1 MANNEKE
8 MISVIM
14 PVYNAE
20 NTVGKT
26 ISSILCQSFQNF
38 ELIIVDD
45 GSTDGTSRTC
55 AQFDS
60 EKIICLR
67 QENAGPAAARNYGLT
82 RARGSLICF
91 VDADDT
97 VEEDYLQVLADS
109 IGDAGLAVCGYR
121 QVTDSTEIFPSSS
134 GEASSEEASSKE
146 ASPEGASSEKA
157 SSEGASS
164 KEASPEGASSEEAS
178 SKEASSEDTS
188 SKEASSGQDSSEEPS
203 AGTLTLEKADAV
215 MKKILYDD
223 TIGGFLWN
231 KIFRKSLLEQNGIT
245 FSRHIFVGEDLLFVE
260 QYLACCRTVAVTDRK
275 LYHYY
280 CSENSISHAMT
291 GKNLTILR
299 ALEKIRGLS
308 DDPDFVK
315 TVAVRYVRQFL
326 SFAALFPDEECPPGR
341 LASFMKNTGLSA
353 RDVFGGLNR
362 NYKIKYVLY
371 HTNRNLYRK
380 IMSVKKPSG
389 AD

>member
-1 MANNEKE
+1 

-26 ISSILCQSFQNF
+26 ISSILCQSFRNF

-45 GSTDGTSRTC
+45 GSTDGTSRIC
-55 AQFDS
+55 GQFDS
-60 EKIICLR
+60 GKIVCLR

-97 VEEDYLQVLADS
+97 VEEDYLQVLADA

-121 QVTDSTEIFPSSS
+121 QVTDDTEISPSSS
-134 GEASSEEASSKE
+134 GEASPEEASS
-146 ASPEGASSEKA
+146 G
-157 SSEGASS
+157 
-164 KEASPEGASSEEAS
+164 
-178 SKEASSEDTS
+178 
-188 SKEASSGQDSSEEPS
+188 EASSGQDSSEESS
-203 AGTLTLEKADAV
+203 AGTLTRETADAV

-245 FSRHIFVGEDLLFVE
+245 FSKHIFVGEDLLFVE

-341 LASFMKNTGLSA
+341 LASFLKNTGLSA

-362 NYKIKYVLY
+362 NYKIKYILY

>member
-1 MANNEKE
+1 
-8 MISVIM
+8 M

-45 GSTDGTSRTC
+45 GSTDGTSRIC
-55 AQFDS
+55 GQFDS
-60 EKIICLR
+60 AKIVCLR

-121 QVTDSTEIFPSSS
+121 QVTDDTEISPSSS
-134 GEASSEEASSKE
+134 GEASSEEASS
-146 ASPEGASSEKA
+146 
-157 SSEGASS
+157 
-164 KEASPEGASSEEAS
+164 
-178 SKEASSEDTS
+178 
-188 SKEASSGQDSSEEPS
+188 
-203 AGTLTLEKADAV
+203 GTLTRETADAV

-245 FSRHIFVGEDLLFVE
+245 FSKHIFVGEDLLFVE

-280 CSENSISHAMT
+280 CSEDSISHAMT
-291 GKNLTILR
+291 NKNLTILR

-326 SFAALFPDEECPPGR
+326 SFVALFPDEECPPGR

-380 IMSVKKPSG
+380 IMSVK
-389 AD
+389 

>member
-26 ISSILCQSFQNF
+26 ISSILCQSFRNF

-45 GSTDGTSRTC
+45 GSTDGTSRIC
-55 AQFDS
+55 GQFDS
-60 EKIICLR
+60 GKIVCLR

-97 VEEDYLQVLADS
+97 VEEDYLQVLADA

-121 QVTDSTEIFPSSS
+121 QVTDDTEISPS
-134 GEASSEEASSKE
+134 SSEEASSQE
-146 ASPEGASSEKA
+146 ASSGEAFSEKA
-157 SSEGASS
+157 SSG
-164 KEASPEGASSEEAS
+164 
-178 SKEASSEDTS
+178 
-188 SKEASSGQDSSEEPS
+188 EASSGQDSSEESS
-203 AGTLTLEKADAV
+203 AGTLTRETADAV

-245 FSRHIFVGEDLLFVE
+245 FSKHIFVGEDLLFVE

-341 LASFMKNTGLSA
+341 LASFLKNTGLSA

-362 NYKIKYVLY
+362 NYKIKYILY

>member
-1 MANNEKE
+1 

-26 ISSILCQSFQNF
+26 ISSILCQSFRNF

-45 GSTDGTSRTC
+45 GSTDGTSRIC
-55 AQFDS
+55 GQFDS
-60 EKIICLR
+60 GKIVCLR

-121 QVTDSTEIFPSSS
+121 QVTDDTEISPSSS
-134 GEASSEEASSKE
+134 GEDFSEEASS
-146 ASPEGASSEKA
+146 
-157 SSEGASS
+157 
-164 KEASPEGASSEEAS
+164 
-178 SKEASSEDTS
+178 
-188 SKEASSGQDSSEEPS
+188 
-203 AGTLTLEKADAV
+203 GTLTRETADAV

-245 FSRHIFVGEDLLFVE
+245 FSKHIFVGEDLLFVE

-280 CSENSISHAMT
+280 CSEDSISHAMT
-291 GKNLTILR
+291 NKNLTILR
-299 ALEKIRGLS
+299 SLEKIRGLS

-371 HTNRNLYRK
+371 HMNRNLYRK
-380 IMSVKKPSG
+380 IMSVK
-389 AD
+389 

>member
-26 ISSILCQSFQNF
+26 ISSILCQSFRNF

-45 GSTDGTSRTC
+45 GSTDGTSRIC
-55 AQFDS
+55 GQFDS
-60 EKIICLR
+60 GKIVCLR

-97 VEEDYLQVLADS
+97 VEEDYLQVLADA

-121 QVTDSTEIFPSSS
+121 QVTDDTEISPS
-134 GEASSEEASSKE
+134 SSEEASSQ
-146 ASPEGASSEKA
+146 
-157 SSEGASS
+157 
-164 KEASPEGASSEEAS
+164 EAS
-178 SKEASSEDTS
+178 SG
-188 SKEASSGQDSSEEPS
+188 EASSGQDSSEESS
-203 AGTLTLEKADAV
+203 AGTLMRETADAV

-245 FSRHIFVGEDLLFVE
+245 FSKHIFVGEDLLFVE

-341 LASFMKNTGLSA
+341 LASFMKNTGLPA

-380 IMSVKKPSG
+380 IMSVK
-389 AD
+389 

>member
-134 GEASSEEASSKE
+134 GEASSER

-157 SSEGASS
+157 SSE
-164 KEASPEGASSEEAS
+164 EASSEEAS
-178 SKEASSEDTS
+178 S
-188 SKEASSGQDSSEEPS
+188 GQASSEEPS
-203 AGTLTLEKADAV
+203 AGTLTRETADAV

-260 QYLACCRTVAVTDRK
+260 QYLACCRTVAVTERK

-341 LASFMKNTGLSA
+341 LASFMKNTGLPE
-353 RDVFGGLNR
+353 RDVFSGLNR

>member
-26 ISSILCQSFQNF
+26 ISSILCQSYRNF

-45 GSTDGTSRTC
+45 GSTDGTSRIC
-55 AQFDS
+55 GQFDS
-60 EKIICLR
+60 GKIVCLR

-121 QVTDSTEIFPSSS
+121 QVTDNTEISPSSS
-134 GEASSEEASSKE
+134 GEASPEEASSGE
-146 ASPEGASSEKA
+146 SSSGE
-157 SSEGASS
+157 SSSGES
-164 KEASPEGASSEEAS
+164 SSEEAS
-178 SKEASSEDTS
+178 SEV
-188 SKEASSGQDSSEEPS
+188 ASSGQDSSEESS
-203 AGTLTLEKADAV
+203 AGTLKRETADAV

-341 LASFMKNTGLSA
+341 LASFMKNTGLPA

-380 IMSVKKPSG
+380 MMSVKKPSK

>member
-26 ISSILCQSFQNF
+26 ISSILCQSFRNF

-45 GSTDGTSRTC
+45 GSTDGTTRIC
-55 AQFDS
+55 GQFDS
-60 EKIICLR
+60 GKIVCLR

-97 VEEDYLQVLADS
+97 VEEDYLQVLADA

-121 QVTDSTEIFPSSS
+121 QVTDDTEISPS
-134 GEASSEEASSKE
+134 SSEEASSQEASSGE
-146 ASPEGASSEKA
+146 ASPE
-157 SSEGASS
+157 
-164 KEASPEGASSEEAS
+164 EASPEKASPEEAS
-178 SKEASSEDTS
+178 SGEAFSQKASSG
-188 SKEASSGQDSSEEPS
+188 EASSGQDSSEESS
-203 AGTLTLEKADAV
+203 AGTLTRETADAV

-245 FSRHIFVGEDLLFVE
+245 FSKHIFVGEDLLFVE

-341 LASFMKNTGLSA
+341 LASFLKNTGLSA

-362 NYKIKYVLY
+362 NYKIKYIFY

>member
-1 MANNEKE
+1 
-8 MISVIM
+8 
-14 PVYNAE
+14 
-20 NTVGKT
+20 
-26 ISSILCQSFQNF
+26 
-38 ELIIVDD
+38 
-45 GSTDGTSRTC
+45 
-55 AQFDS
+55 
-60 EKIICLR
+60 
-67 QENAGPAAARNYGLT
+67 
-82 RARGSLICF
+82 
-91 VDADDT
+91 
-97 VEEDYLQVLADS
+97 
-109 IGDAGLAVCGYR
+109 
-121 QVTDSTEIFPSSS
+121 
-134 GEASSEEASSKE
+134 
-146 ASPEGASSEKA
+146 
-157 SSEGASS
+157 
-164 KEASPEGASSEEAS
+164 
-178 SKEASSEDTS
+178 
-188 SKEASSGQDSSEEPS
+188 
-203 AGTLTLEKADAV
+203 

-260 QYLACCRTVAVTDRK
+260 QYLACCRTVAVTERK

-326 SFAALFPDEECPPGR
+326 SFAALFPLEECPPGR
-341 LASFMKNTGLSA
+341 LASFLKNTGLSA

-371 HTNRNLYRK
+371 RTNRNLYRK

>member
-1 MANNEKE
+1 
-8 MISVIM
+8 
-14 PVYNAE
+14 
-20 NTVGKT
+20 
-26 ISSILCQSFQNF
+26 
-38 ELIIVDD
+38 
-45 GSTDGTSRTC
+45 
-55 AQFDS
+55 
-60 EKIICLR
+60 
-67 QENAGPAAARNYGLT
+67 
-82 RARGSLICF
+82 
-91 VDADDT
+91 
-97 VEEDYLQVLADS
+97 
-109 IGDAGLAVCGYR
+109 
-121 QVTDSTEIFPSSS
+121 
-134 GEASSEEASSKE
+134 
-146 ASPEGASSEKA
+146 
-157 SSEGASS
+157 
-164 KEASPEGASSEEAS
+164 
-178 SKEASSEDTS
+178 
-188 SKEASSGQDSSEEPS
+188 
-203 AGTLTLEKADAV
+203 

-308 DDPDFVK
+308 DAPDFVK

-380 IMSVKKPSG
+380 MMSVKKPSG

>member
-26 ISSILCQSFQNF
+26 ISSILCQSYRNF

-45 GSTDGTSRTC
+45 GSTDGTSRIC
-55 AQFDS
+55 GQFDS
-60 EKIICLR
+60 GKIVCLR

-121 QVTDSTEIFPSSS
+121 QVTDNTEISPSSS
-134 GEASSEEASSKE
+134 GEASPEEASSGE
-146 ASPEGASSEKA
+146 SSSGE
-157 SSEGASS
+157 S
-164 KEASPEGASSEEAS
+164 SSEEAS
-178 SKEASSEDTS
+178 SEV
-188 SKEASSGQDSSEEPS
+188 ASSGQDTSEESS
-203 AGTLTLEKADAV
+203 AGTLKRETADAV

-341 LASFMKNTGLSA
+341 LASFMKNTGLPA

-380 IMSVKKPSG
+380 MMSVKKPSK

>member
-26 ISSILCQSFQNF
+26 ISNILCQSFQNF

-45 GSTDGTSRTC
+45 GSTDGTSRIC
-55 AQFDS
+55 GQFDS
-60 EKIICLR
+60 GKIVCLR

-97 VEEDYLQVLADS
+97 VEEDYLQVLADA

-121 QVTDSTEIFPSSS
+121 QVTDDTEKSPSSS
-134 GEASSEEASSKE
+134 G
-146 ASPEGASSEKA
+146 
-157 SSEGASS
+157 
-164 KEASPEGASSEEAS
+164 
-178 SKEASSEDTS
+178 
-188 SKEASSGQDSSEEPS
+188 EASSGQDSSEESS
-203 AGTLTLEKADAV
+203 AGTLTRETADAV

-245 FSRHIFVGEDLLFVE
+245 FSKHIFVGEDLLFVE

-380 IMSVKKPSG
+380 IMSVK
-389 AD
+389 